1 MPQQPA
7 PGLDDWTEYR
17 RLILS
22 ELQRISGD
30 TDAINVKLERI
41 RTDDLWKI
49 KTDIA
54 LLKFQAAMWGA
65 LGGSVL
71 SVATA
76 FIMKM
81 LLK

>member
-76 FIMKM
+76 FVMKL